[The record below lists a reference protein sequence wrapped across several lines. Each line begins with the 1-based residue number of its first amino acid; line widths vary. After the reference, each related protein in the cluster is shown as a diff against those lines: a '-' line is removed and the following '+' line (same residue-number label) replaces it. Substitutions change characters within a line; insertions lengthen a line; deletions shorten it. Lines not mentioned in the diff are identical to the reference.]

1 MTRAKSALV
10 VKVLLVALRNGPSNC
25 SFPLRLTSR
34 KRVLELAAVTRV
46 LVVRVLPL
54 RVMRGLV
61 VVLLKEELFLT
72 LRKLLAIVK
81 VLPESVRRGPAKVK
95 IAGPGVPGLDELT
108 SCKLTK

>member
-34 KRVLELAAVTRV
+34 KRVLAAVTRV

-61 VVLLKEELFLT
+61 VVLLKEELFFT
-72 LRKLLAIVK
+72 LRKLRAIVK
-81 VLPESVRRGPAKVK
+81 KLPESVRRGPAKVK
-95 IAGPGVPGLDELT
+95 IAGPGVPGSNDPT
-108 SCKLTK
+108 SVNVTK